1 MQLSV
6 ERKPFLECL
15 QLAAL
20 VADKATTMPVLN
32 HVCLEADSQGLTVR
46 ATDSATYYS
55 ERTAAKT
62 LETGG
67 ACVLAAK
74 LCELIS
80 KLNVDEVKLELK
92 EDQLAIKSGRG
103 KYLLPILPLE
113 DFPAAWAL
121 PEGEAASVSGEKLSD
136 LLGRTIK
143 ACYTGTASRQSL
155 ECVLLEP
162 KTGKLRAV
170 ATDGHRMHIAE
181 CECQNPEALKANYDL
196 LLTAQAAR
204 ALVRLAGK
212 HQGIEL
218 SLDQGASKLFAEAGG
233 AVSGFSLVAA
243 SYVQYEVVIPDK
255 WFCSPV
261 ANRESLRAALDRV
274 TTTAQKQKKD
284 TAATPVRLAIN
295 SGELELKCQSPEL
308 GTSTEYIELDYEG
321 PEKTCAYNP
330 PYLDQALATMKS
342 QDVSLR
348 LNGDE
353 VPIAC
358 LCGEG
363 DPGCQY
369 IIMGM
374 RLSD

>member
-15 QLAAL
+15 QLAAQ
-20 VADKATTMPVLN
+20 VAEKNTAMEVLK

-46 ATDSATYYS
+46 ATDLATYYS

-62 LETGG
+62 LDTGG

-74 LCELIS
+74 LSELIS
-80 KLNVDEVKLELK
+80 KLNADEVKLELK
-92 EDQLAIKSGRG
+92 EDQLAIKCGRG

-113 DFPAAWAL
+113 DFPTAWEL

-143 ACYTGTASRQSL
+143 ACDTGTSQLSL

-162 KTGKLRAV
+162 RKGKLRAV

-212 HQGIEL
+212 HPEMEL

-243 SYVQYEVVIPDK
+243 SYVQYEVVIPK
-255 WFCSPV
+255 EWFCSPV
-261 ANRESLRAALDRV
+261 ANRENLRAALDRV

-284 TAATPVRLAIN
+284 IAATPVRLAIN